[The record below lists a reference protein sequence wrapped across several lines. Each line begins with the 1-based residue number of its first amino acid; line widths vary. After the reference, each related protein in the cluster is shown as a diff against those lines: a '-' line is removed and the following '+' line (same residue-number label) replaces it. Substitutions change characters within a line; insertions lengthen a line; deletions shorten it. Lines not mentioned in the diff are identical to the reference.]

1 MSLADKIDI
10 YLSTYNHNQIKL
22 KDIKAIIKI
31 SSSLSDR
38 SEFVKQM
45 EEFEHSVDQKL
56 EQINNKKSQNDS
68 KDDVKDEVNKS
79 ESVQNQNVVV

>member
-1 MSLADKIDI
+1 
-10 YLSTYNHNQIKL
+10 
-22 KDIKAIIKI
+22 
-31 SSSLSDR
+31 
-38 SEFVKQM
+38 M

-79 ESVQNQNVVV
+79 ESVQNQNVIV